1 MKAKVKTNQSIK
13 CVDQKE
19 HAQENKYNG
28 WANYETWNISLWI
41 NNNER
46 LYDIAKDCKDYAE
59 FIAFTKDIDITMTG
73 DKVKYD
79 NELVNV
85 DEINEM
91 LKELRGE

>member
-1 MKAKVKTNQSIK
+1 M
-13 CVDQKE
+13 
-19 HAQENKYNG
+19 
-28 WANYETWNISLWI
+28 WI
-41 NNNER
+41 NNNEG
-46 LYDIAKDCKDYAE
+46 LYNIAKDCKDYAE

-91 LKELRGE
+91 LKELWGE